1 MIKVKLS
8 AIDRLK
14 RQAEKEGDLFLR
26 IFLHSLASSV
36 VKKEECWIFCDYPK
50 EVFVKLIQ
58 NKDLDL
64 TEVEF
69 LEECHEGV

>member
-8 AIDRLK
+8 AINRLRK
-14 RQAEKEGDLFLR
+14 QAEKEDDLFLR

-36 VKKEECWIFCDYPK
+36 IKKEKRWIFCDYPK

-58 NKDLDL
+58 DKDLDS

-69 LEECHEGV
+69 L

>member
-8 AIDRLK
+8 AIDRLR
-14 RQAEKEGDLFLR
+14 RQVEKGDDFFLR
-26 IFLHSLASSV
+26 VFLHSLASSV
-36 VKKEECWIFCDYPK
+36 IKKEKRWIFCDYPK

-58 NKDLDL
+58 DKDLDS

-69 LEECHEGV
+69 L